1 MKHLLLTP
9 LFLSLLV
16 GCSSKDDGII
26 NLECSFDYWRTSNDS
41 KGSYHPLE
49 DYWLKRDLKINEKDK
64 KVLMIYELKEGVKEE
79 KMVDNILITNS
90 LIKFEVSNG
99 SDYKY
104 EINRINGKIDMLW
117 TFKNSEDYAK
127 YKGKCYV
134 PEDLETF
141 FE

>member
-1 MKHLLLTP
+1 MKRSLLLS

-16 GCSSKDDGII
+16 GCSSKDNGII
-26 NLECSFDYWRTSNDS
+26 NLECSFDYWKTSNDP
-41 KGSYHPLE
+41 KGSYHPIE
-49 DYWLKRDLKINEKDK
+49 AYWLKRDLKINEKDK
-64 KVLMIYELKEGVKEE
+64 KVLMIYELNEGIKKE

-99 SDYKY
+99 GDYKY

-117 TFKNSEDYAK
+117 TFENSEGYAK

-134 PEDLETF
+134 PEDLDTLF
-141 FE
+141 